1 MYQRL
6 ISCLRFNGT
15 NRIMHTFTLLFLLAL
30 AGSTLLRFWLAGR
43 HLAHVRKHRDTVPE
57 SFAQR
62 IPISDHHKA
71 ADYTITNTRIG
82 MIELVYG
89 GLLLLVWTLGGG
101 LEWLNNTWGMAGL
114 GALST
119 GTGVILSAFVIMAL
133 LEMPFSLYHTFV
145 VEERFGF
152 NRSTPA
158 IFMMDLLKQT
168 TLLLVI
174 GGAMIVLALWI
185 MEAAGE
191 RWWLYLWAAWMS
203 FSLIMFWAYP
213 AVIAPLFNKFS
224 LLENEALQQRINALL
239 DKCGFRSKGIYVMDG
254 SKRSGHGNAYFT
266 GIGRNKR
273 IVFFDTL
280 LDSLEPQ
287 EIEAV
292 LAHELGHFKLKHIQK
307 RFLSTAALSLAG
319 LAVLGWLAGETWFYN
334 GLGISQPSN
343 WMALL
348 LFMMVMP
355 VFAFFLQP
363 VMSLFSRKHEF
374 EADAYA
380 VRQSSGSDLIKALV
394 KMYRENASTL
404 TPDPLYSAFHDSHP
418 PAPVRIAHISGNM
431 GKTATGD

>member
-1 MYQRL
+1 
-6 ISCLRFNGT
+6 
-15 NRIMHTFTLLFLLAL
+15 MHTFTLLFLLAL
-30 AGSTLLRFWLAGR
+30 AGSALLRLWLAGR
-43 HLAHVRKHRDTVPE
+43 QLAHVRKHRDTVPD

-62 IPISDHHKA
+62 IPINEHHKA

-82 MIELVYG
+82 IIELLYD
-89 GLLLLVWTLGGG
+89 GLLLLGWTLGGG
-101 LEWLNNTWGMAGL
+101 LEWLNNAWSMAGL
-114 GALST
+114 GTLST
-119 GTGVILSAFVIMAL
+119 GTGVILSAFAIMAL

-145 VEERFGF
+145 IEERFGF
-152 NRSTPA
+152 NRSTA
-158 IFMMDLLKQT
+158 RIFIMDLVKQ
-168 TLLLVI
+168 TLLLLLI
-174 GGAMIVLALWI
+174 GGPMIVLALWI
-185 MEAAGE
+185 MDAAGE
-191 RWWLYLWAAWMS
+191 YWWLYLWGAWMS
-203 FSLIMFWAYP
+203 FSLVMFWAYP

-224 LLENEALQQRINALL
+224 LLDNEALQQRIQALL

-280 LDSLEPQ
+280 LESLKPE

-319 LAVLGWLAGETWFYN
+319 LAILGWLIGETWFYN

-348 LFMMVMP
+348 LFIMVMP
-355 VFAFFLQP
+355 VFTFFLQP
-363 VMSLFSRKHEF
+363 VMSLLSRKHEF

-380 VRQSSGSDLIKALV
+380 VQQSSGNDLIHALV

-418 PAPVRIAHISGNM
+418 PAPVRIAHISGTM
-431 GKTATGD
+431 ATTATGG